1 MHSRRLPN
9 AVRGAAVAAVAS
21 LAACRGDSTAPPK
34 PVSVEPAASVGITGT
49 VGAVLTPAPQFVV
62 RDASGN
68 ALSGVAVT
76 IVVSSG
82 GGTLTNPPT
91 KTSSGGA
98 TPVGTWTLGT
108 TAGANSLTV
117 TVNGLAPLTITATG
131 TPDVP
136 AKLVIASGDAQ
147 SAPAAA
153 ALTSPVTFKLADK
166 YNNGIANQPVT
177 FSVIGGGGTLG
188 GSATATTDAS
198 GLASAPAWTLG
209 KTTDGQLLRATS
221 GAFSVTATATVA
233 TNFSLSVRFFGP
245 AIDPTIQDAF
255 TTAARRIQGMVVGA
269 LSPVQLTAFDISSC
283 GTTGVPPLTETV
295 TGVILYAQ
303 VAPID
308 GPGGVL
314 GSAGPCFIRVS
325 SGLSLIGVM
334 NFDVA
339 DLQTLAS
346 TNRLNSVIL
355 HEMLHTLGFG
365 TLWASKGLTT
375 GAGTPNSAF
384 IGAQA
389 IAGCQFHG
397 GGANCATSVPLETTG
412 GPGTRDVHWREVS
425 TSTGIGFDTE
435 LMTGF
440 VEAPGIPMPLSRMTI
455 GSMADL
461 GYVVNLLPYDAYT
474 VPSSVAAALAQIRA
488 AQGQGEPMFTEL
500 VREPIAAVDAAGRVR
515 PLPVVR

>member
-1 MHSRRLPN
+1 MFSRRVPQ
-9 AVRGAAVAAVAS
+9 AVRGVAVVAVAA

-34 PVSVEPAASVGITGT
+34 PVSVEPAASVAITGT
-49 VGAVLTPAPQFVV
+49 VGAALTPAPQFVV

-68 ALSGVAVT
+68 AISGVAVT
-76 IVVSSG
+76 IVVASG
-82 GGTLTNPPT
+82 GGTLTNPPA
-91 KTSSGGA
+91 KTSSGG
-98 TPVGTWTLGT
+98 TSVGTWTLGT

-117 TVNGLAPLTITATG
+117 TVNGLPPLTITATG
-131 TPDVP
+131 TPDV
-136 AKLVIASGDAQ
+136 ASKIVIASGDAQ

-153 ALTSPVTFKLADK
+153 ALTSPVAFKVADK
-166 YNNGIANQPVT
+166 YNNGIANQAVT
-177 FSVIGGGGTLG
+177 FSVIGGNGTLG
-188 GSATATTDAS
+188 GSASGTTDAT
-198 GLASAPAWTLG
+198 GVAVAPAWTLG
-209 KTTDGQLLRATS
+209 KSTDGQLLRAIS

-233 TNFSLSVRFFGP
+233 TNFSMSVRFFGP

-255 TTAARRIQGMVVGA
+255 TTAARRIQGLITGA

-283 GTTGVPPLTETV
+283 GTTGVAPLTETV
-295 TGVILYAQ
+295 TGVIVYAQ
-303 VAPID
+303 VGPID
-308 GPGGVL
+308 GPGGIL
-314 GSAGPCFIRVS
+314 GSAGPCYIRVS

-365 TLWASKGLTT
+365 TLWASKALTT
-375 GAGTPNSAF
+375 GAGTPSSAF

-397 GGANCATSVPLETTG
+397 GGANCATSIPLETTG
-412 GPGTRDVHWREVS
+412 GAGTRDVHWREVS
-425 TSTGIGFDTE
+425 TATGIGFDTE

-440 VEAPGIPMPLSRMTI
+440 AEAPGIPMPLSRMTI

-474 VPSSVAAALAQIRA
+474 VPSSVAAALSRIRE
-488 AQGQGEPMFTEL
+488 AQGLEETMLTDR
-500 VREPIAAVDAAGRVR
+500 VREPIAAVDAGGRVR
-515 PLPVVR
+515 PLPVPR

>member
-1 MHSRRLPN
+1 MLSRHLPR
-9 AVRGAAVAAVAS
+9 AAKGAVAAAAALLV
-21 LAACRGDSTAPPK
+21 ACRGDSTAPPK
-34 PVSVEPAASVGITGT
+34 PVSVEPAASLGITGT

-68 ALSGVAVT
+68 ALAGVGVT
-76 IVVSSG
+76 IAVASG
-82 GGTLTNPPT
+82 GGTLTNAPT
-91 KTSSGGA
+91 KTASGP

-108 TAGANSLTV
+108 TAGPNSLIV
-117 TVNGLAPLTITATG
+117 TVNGLTPLTITATG
-131 TPDVP
+131 TPDVA
-136 AKLVIASGDAQ
+136 AKMVIASGDAQ
-147 SAPAAA
+147 SASAAA
-153 ALTSPVTFKLADK
+153 PLTSPVVFKVADK
-166 YNNGIANQPVT
+166 YNNGVANQPVT
-177 FSVIGGGGTLG
+177 FAVIGGGGTLA
-188 GSATATTDAS
+188 GSVTATTDAS
-198 GLASAPAWTLG
+198 GLAPAPTWTLG

-255 TTAARRIQGMVVGA
+255 TSAARRVQGMVTGA

-283 GTTGVPPLTETV
+283 GTTGVTPLTETV

-308 GPGGVL
+308 GVGSIL

-325 SGLSLIGVM
+325 SGLTLIGVM

-365 TLWASKGLTT
+365 TLWAGKALTT

-384 IGAQA
+384 VGAQA

-397 GGANCATSVPLETTG
+397 GGANCATSIPLETTG
-412 GPGTRDVHWREVS
+412 GSGTRDVHWREVS

-440 VEAPGIPMPLSRMTI
+440 VEAAGVPMPLSRMTI
-455 GSMADL
+455 GSLADL

-488 AQGQGEPMFTEL
+488 AQGQGELMLTDR
-500 VREPIAAVDAAGRVR
+500 VREPIGAVDAAGRVR
-515 PLPVVR
+515 PLPVLR